1 MRLIITVEGKKYEVE
16 VEVAEAESPVAVR
29 YVATGGAG
37 GGASAP
43 RASAPSG
50 GSSSGRQP
58 ADESK
63 ACRSPLAGVVS
74 EVTVEVGQEVEI
86 EQPVL
91 VLEAMKMFTT
101 ITSPV
106 SGRVKSI
113 DVAVGTAVK
122 QGQLLIEFE

>member
-1 MRLIITVEGKKYEVE
+1 MKLIITVEGKKYEVE

-37 GGASAP
+37 AAAPAP
-43 RASAPSG
+43 RAAAPAAAG
-50 GSSSGRQP
+50 DSGRQP

-74 EVTVEVGQEVEI
+74 EVNVEVGQEVEV

-106 SGRVKSI
+106 AGKVKSI